1 MTDTNKKRP
10 AQLERTYRAQDKA
23 AHYAQWAPD
32 YEADVQQFG
41 YQAPHHAV
49 ALLKKL
55 VPTSAR
61 IIEFGCGTGL
71 VGRQLA
77 DVGYQQLV
85 GVDLSPE
92 MLELAAGGRCYQ
104 SLREHDLTQPLVDDI
119 RYEAGICVGVCAFG
133 PVHADHITHMT
144 SVLVENAPLL
154 LTVNGRAWSEQDWPE
169 KLDNAQ
175 QRDGFT
181 IEYINTIPYLSEE
194 NIDGKL
200 LVIRNSAIE
209 SELNV
214 QT

>member
-1 MTDTNKKRP
+1 MTDTDKKYSP
-10 AQLERTYRAQDKA
+10 QIEQTYSTQDKERL
-23 AHYAQWAPD
+23 YADWAPS
-32 YEADVQQFG
+32 YEADLQRSG
-41 YQAPHHAV
+41 YQAPAHAV

-71 VGRQLA
+71 VGKQLA
-77 DVGYQQLV
+77 DGGYQHLV

-92 MLELAAGGRCYQ
+92 MLEQAERGQCYQ
-104 SLREHDLTQPLVDDI
+104 SLREHDLTQPLLDDV

-133 PVHADHITHMT
+133 PVLADHITHMT
-144 SVLVENAPLL
+144 SVLVEHAPLL
-154 LTVNGRAWSEQDWPE
+154 LTVNGRAWTEQDWPQN
-169 KLDNAQ
+169 LDDAQ
-175 QRDGFT
+175 QRDGFI
-181 IEYINTIPYLSEE
+181 IEYINTIPYLTEE
-194 NIDGKL
+194 QVDGKL